1 MGRCSL
7 PAPTSA
13 TRPSFREDDVR
24 RLRHLC
30 REVLVFLLDS
40 GLGRHAAE
48 SPAILFFF
56 CHASIVGVSVPLM
69 DIDPQAVIDALSR
82 QIGALHTE
90 NTVLKMALQQLE
102 AEIHGASDAGV
113 TGKKKSAPKGAPET
127 G

>member
-1 MGRCSL
+1 MGQCSL
-7 PAPTSA
+7 VTPTPA
-13 TRPSFREDDVR
+13 TRPPLGQDDVR
-24 RLRHLC
+24 RLRQLR
-30 REVLVFLLDS
+30 REVLVFLLDP

-56 CHASIVGVSVPLM
+56 CHTSIVGVSVPPM

-102 AEIHGASDAGV
+102 AEIHGASDTGV

-127 G
+127 E